1 MKKRLDEI
9 KSKAIRLREKLTN
22 NNPEQREYIK
32 KIDRVIRGTTYVKWM
47 LMISLALSVT
57 YLIASIIFFYPKIEF
72 MLAFSGIAVICFA
85 VCLSSVAIQAK
96 LYDRTINK
104 TQDLLDS
111 GQ

>member
-1 MKKRLDEI
+1 MKKRLDDI
-9 KSKAIRLREKLTN
+9 KSKAIKLREKLSY
-22 NNPEQREYIK
+22 NNPEQKEHITK
-32 KIDRVIRGTTYVKWM
+32 MDRIIRGTSYVKWM
-47 LMISLALSVT
+47 LMISLALSIA

-104 TQDLLDS
+104 TQELLDS